1 MGFRHCSTSV
11 IIFFFLIYCLLVQ
24 KIDDNK
30 SLPLIFEQGKAKTL
44 QITFQGK
51 AVDKMQFN
59 GMALCPAV
67 VYLDKF
73 GVPEAALCEGSTL
86 HVMTGNKPPLRT
98 GPDTV
103 N

>member
-1 MGFRHCSTSV
+1 
-11 IIFFFLIYCLLVQ
+11 
-24 KIDDNK
+24 
-30 SLPLIFEQGKAKTL
+30 
-44 QITFQGK
+44 
-51 AVDKMQFN
+51 MQFN

-103 N
+103 NFEILPVLETTHCRRVNP